1 MEESGVKRLWAPWRM
16 SYITDETK
24 HVDCVFCHGPAQDV
38 SKDKEHLILHRGGQ
52 HNFIIMNLYPYNNG
66 HLMVVPYKHTGD
78 LCSLN
83 DDELLEMMQFSQLSI
98 RVFKKS
104 IQS

>member
-38 SKDKEHLILHRGGQ
+38 SKDKEHLILHR
-52 HNFIIMNLYPYNNG
+52 
-66 HLMVVPYKHTGD
+66 V
-78 LCSLN
+78 
-83 DDELLEMMQFSQLSI
+83 SI
-98 RVFKKS
+98 TS
-104 IQS
+104 